1 MRDYLNIAGKLLKLI
16 PNNDTDGTCSLAVA
30 DQSNIFT
37 GTAAGG
43 TTTTLLDVDKN
54 FEADSVKGRMI
65 RFVLNSI
72 EFVRKITAC
81 TGSQVT
87 FGATIPDIG
96 ASLALGSGLDAEG
109 KVEIHCKGDLI
120 GKVGDDYSVQIVQ
133 GTATTGDDV
142 ATLDEENKILLITV
156 NLTALEEPRTLAAGS
171 LQTLLANTV
180 GIADKFEIPDGFT
193 AGNIPMTTG
202 PIPFT
207 GGQDG
212 LPVVAGT
219 KYTIFP

>member
-96 ASLALGSGLDAEG
+96 ASLAS
-109 KVEIHCKGDLI
+109 
-120 GKVGDDYSVQIVQ
+120 
-133 GTATTGDDV
+133 
-142 ATLDEENKILLITV
+142 
-156 NLTALEEPRTLAAGS
+156 
-171 LQTLLANTV
+171 
-180 GIADKFEIPDGFT
+180 
-193 AGNIPMTTG
+193 GNIPMTTG

>member
-1 MRDYLNIAGKLLKLI
+1 VRDYLNIAGKLLKLI

-96 ASLALGSGLDAEG
+96 ASLALGSGLDGEG

-120 GKVGDDYSVQIVQ
+120 GKVGDDYSAEVVQ
-133 GTATTGDDV
+133 GSGTSGQNFVSLDDQ
-142 ATLDEENKILLITV
+142 TKILTITV
-156 NLTALEEPRTLAAGS
+156 DLTGLGDPRIIGAGDI
-171 LQTLLANTV
+171 QTLIQTT
-180 GIADKFEIPDGFT
+180 ADISDLFDVPDGFT

-212 LPVVAGT
+212 MPVVAGT